1 MKHSMPPTWTATQ
14 KKQHD
19 AQRIYMDELWK
30 DSSLL
35 DSGNYEDGDDDEDT
49 TSDLPAHVPLP
60 SPVVVMN
67 DAGPKSK
74 RRRVGS

>member
-1 MKHSMPPTWTATQ
+1 MKHTIPQTWTATQ

-35 DSGNYEDGDDDEDT
+35 DSGLVDDDEDA
-49 TSDLPAHVPLP
+49 TSDLPAHLPLP

-67 DAGPKSK
+67 DGPKVSK